1 MVVSSDAAQDLTESN
16 KYPARL
22 RGAISSGWRLAC
34 IIREINSLMIEVI
47 KYHKEGPAYGIS

>member
-1 MVVSSDAAQDLTESN
+1 MRDVGIVLTESG
-16 KYPARL
+16 KSPAWL

-34 IIREINSLMIEVI
+34 IIREINSLMIEVM